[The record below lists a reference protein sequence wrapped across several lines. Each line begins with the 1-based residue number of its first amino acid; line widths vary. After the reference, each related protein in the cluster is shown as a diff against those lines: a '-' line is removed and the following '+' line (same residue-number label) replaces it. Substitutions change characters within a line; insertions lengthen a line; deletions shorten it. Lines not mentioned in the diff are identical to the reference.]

1 MKVRVLAALLLLA
14 APVASIQAAQADSIA
29 VLDACIA
36 KLDAQI
42 DIGYD
47 RVARRCPD
55 LAPALEQSG
64 WAAWLPQGWKES
76 RNDLSVGSL
85 RELRRTVARELAPH
99 PVAKIPNVE
108 TLKDIISDLGT
119 TGQERSGLWSR
130 FKKWLRSLFE
140 RSAQQNDEGWL
151 SRLIS
156 RAGVSGAVMEIITYV
171 ALGIVVALAGFI
183 VFNELRLAGI
193 LKRRRAGNAGDE
205 GASLPADGLRIA
217 WADVERAPLRDQPR
231 LLMQLVASR
240 LTDLK
245 RLPPAGAF
253 TVREIVRTA
262 DLKQPADR
270 ERLNEIAL
278 TSERVRYA
286 ESEVSPAVVETAVVN
301 ARELLN
307 QLDGRETDAA
317 AGAGEARA

>member
-1 MKVRVLAALLLLA
+1 MKAGVLAALLLLA
-14 APVASIQAAQADSIA
+14 MPVASTHAAQADPMA
-29 VLDACIA
+29 VLDACI
-36 KLDAQI
+36 KQLDAQI

-47 RVARRCPD
+47 RIARRCPD

-64 WAAWLPQGWKES
+64 WAAWLPQSWKEA

-99 PVAKIPNVE
+99 PVAKVPNVE
-108 TLKDIISDLGT
+108 TLKDIISDLGNA
-119 TGQERSGLWSR
+119 GQERSGLWSR

-151 SRLIS
+151 SRLVS
-156 RAGVSGAVMEIITYV
+156 RIGVSGAVMELITYA
-171 ALGIVVALAGFI
+171 ALGLVVALAGFI
-183 VFNELRLAGI
+183 VFNELRLAGV
-193 LKRRRAGNAGDE
+193 LRRQRAGNAGDE
-205 GASLPADGLRIA
+205 GAGLPADQLRIA

-231 LLMQLVASR
+231 LLMQLVARR

-262 DLKQPADR
+262 DLRQQADR

-286 ESEVSPAVVETAVVN
+286 ESEVSPAVVETAVGH
-301 ARELLN
+301 ARELLSS
-307 QLDGRETDAA
+307 LDSREPDGAA
-317 AGAGEARA
+317 AASEARA